1 MFSCVGSTVSPIGF
15 QLAIL
20 SEVLIW
26 SDYDAFKKFFDCGKM
41 YMTFAI
47 LIILKCALSS
57 VAFLKCALSSVA
69 LSISTVLGSGH
80 HHPSVELFS
89 P

>member
-1 MFSCVGSTVSPIGF
+1 MFSCVGSTVFPFLVTLDF

-26 SDYDAFKKFFDCGKM
+26 SDYDAFKKFFDCGEM

-47 LIILKCALSS
+47 LIILVCLKFGGIKYIHCVGQLSAPSICGAL
-57 VAFLKCALSSVA
+57 LTL
-69 LSISTVLGSGH
+69 
-80 HHPSVELFS
+80 EN
-89 P
+89 

>member
-1 MFSCVGSTVSPIGF
+1 MFSCVGSTVSPIDF

-57 VAFLKCALSSVA
+57 VA